1 MKKPTWTDYEIGVHE
16 TLWTLATAC
25 PVEALQTLKGLA
37 EQVAKTE
44 RVGTLLLA
52 EIESRQRGM
61 YEQDRQ
67 RLEAM
72 IQTATA

>member
-16 TLWTLATAC
+16 TLWTLATAV
-25 PVEALQTLKGLA
+25 PAEQLGTLKGIA

-44 RVGTLLLA
+44 KVGTLLLA
-52 EIESRQRGM
+52 EIESRQRGL